1 MRTWLQRSVLLIA
14 VPALLLA
21 LAEGGLRALRVGW
34 PDTFFLAG
42 EVEGRPV
49 WRDNPEFGLICFA
62 PGEARGPAPFAV
74 PRDQDALRV
83 VVLGESAALG
93 DPDPAYGLARLLQAM
108 LEPLHT
114 GRVDVLNAGLT
125 AINSHVMRRIARELP
140 ALQPDV
146 VVIYAGHNEVVGPFG
161 PSAVQ
166 LPSTRAPQL
175 TMALRG
181 TRLGQLASGWL
192 TGPGRRRGWT
202 GMKQFLDRQVTEDD
216 PRLAA
221 VYAGWRTN
229 LAETIRRAR
238 AAGARTVLCTP
249 GTNVRLPPFA
259 SLNRPGLTPEQ
270 QAAWQ
275 QAFAEGTAAGLGRAL
290 EIDDRHALLHY
301 RRGALLEKEGQ
312 PDSAFAHLVRARDLD
327 TLRFR
332 ADSTIEAVIRSEAA
346 RADAFVDGEA
356 LLDDAGDYYD
366 HVHLSFEGTWK
377 LARAVLA
384 AFAPDAAPR
393 APDAAAC
400 TRRLAFTRWDRH
412 RLQTE
417 MLNRLRQPPFS
428 LALPPPPAP
437 TPDLAAEADEQ
448 YQQAIAQAPQDAL
461 LLLNHARLLIE
472 QRRGQEAAA
481 LLDRVLIRLPQ
492 ALEAHWLRGL
502 VAVQQNDLVAAE
514 EAFLQ
519 SSGLGRRSRAQARL
533 DVGTELAAQGRMDEA
548 RHWFTQAVAADP
560 DHGYAHYNLG
570 LACSRAGDDEAA
582 RASYEQATRLEPG
595 MAEAWNNLGAV
606 HLRQGQ
612 PALAEHALVRAL
624 ALRPD
629 YPTARRN
636 LAAAREALNRAPATT
651 PQDR

>member
-1 MRTWLQRSVLLIA
+1 MVQRAMLAML
-14 VPALLLA
+14 VPMALLVV
-21 LAEGGLRALRVGW
+21 AEGVLRGLQVGW
-34 PDTFFLAG
+34 PATFLLADHIDG
-42 EVEGRPV
+42 QPV
-49 WRDNPEFGLICFA
+49 WRDNPEYGLVCFA

-74 PRDQDALRV
+74 PREKDALRV
-83 VVLGESAALG
+83 VVMGESAALG
-93 DPDPAYGLARLLQAM
+93 DPDPAYGLARMLQAM
-108 LEPLHT
+108 LEPMYT

-140 ALQPDV
+140 ALQPDA

-175 TMALRG
+175 TMTLRG

-202 GMKQFLDRQVTEDD
+202 GMRQFLDRQVTEDD

-221 VYAGWRTN
+221 VYAAWRTN
-229 LAETIRRAR
+229 LAETIRLAR

-249 GTNVRLPPFA
+249 GTNLRLPPFA

-275 QAFAEGTAAGLGRAL
+275 QSFAEGTAAGLGRAL

-312 PDSAFAHLVRARDLD
+312 PDSAYAHLVRARDLD

-332 ADSTIEAVIRSEAA
+332 ADSTIEAAIRSQAA
-346 RADAFVDGEA
+346 QAEAFVDGEA
-356 LLDDAGDYYD
+356 LLGDAGDYYD

-377 LARAVLA
+377 LAREVLKTL
-384 AFAPDAAPR
+384 APDHTAD
-393 APDAAAC
+393 APDLEAC
-400 TRRLAFTRWDRH
+400 ARRLAFTRWDRH

-428 LALPPPPAP
+428 LTLPPPPAP
-437 TPDLAAEADEQ
+437 TPELAAEADEQ
-448 YQQAIAQAPQDAL
+448 YQQAIALAPQDPL

-472 QRRGQEAAA
+472 QRRGREAAA
-481 LLDRVLIRLPQ
+481 LLDRVLVRLPQ
-492 ALEAHWLRGL
+492 AMEAHWMRGL

-514 EAFLQ
+514 EAFLR
-519 SSGLGRRSRAQARL
+519 SSGLGRRSRAQAKL

-548 RHWFTQAVAADP
+548 RQWFTQAVAADP

-612 PALAEHALVRAL
+612 PALAEQALVRAL

-636 LAAAREALNRAPATT
+636 LAAAREALNRGPATA